1 MENDFVSLFRT
12 RIFHVLSAVCMYR
25 DINSGCYLWWNAF
38 EIRKSAGESSTFRNV
53 ACGDKSCCRRNDFAL
68 CSERCERFR
77 LFCFNNGDLLSKDFD
92 FDFLFRDFDF
102 EWLTSRPFGI
112 DRSKLNRMFVIDSK
126 YYNSF
131 YNFIFGSL
139 KIYISVYKRKWMY
152 KIFVIVC

>member
-1 MENDFVSLFRT
+1 MYCRPCVCTAILIVGVIYDGTLLKFEKAPAKVQHFKMWPAVIKVAVVVTILRFVPNVVSDFVYFVLIT
-12 RIFHVLSAVCMYR
+12 VIFCLKIS
-25 DINSGCYLWWNAF
+25 ILIF
-38 EIRKSAGESSTFRNV
+38 F
-53 ACGDKSCCRRNDFAL
+53 
-68 CSERCERFR
+68 
-77 LFCFNNGDLLSKDFD
+77 
-92 FDFLFRDFDF
+92 FRDFDF